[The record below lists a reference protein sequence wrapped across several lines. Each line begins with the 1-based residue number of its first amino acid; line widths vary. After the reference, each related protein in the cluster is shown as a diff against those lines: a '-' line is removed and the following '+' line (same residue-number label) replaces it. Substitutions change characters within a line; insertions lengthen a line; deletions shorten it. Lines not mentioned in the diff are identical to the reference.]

1 MPGSPVEK
9 VEDGVTVRVRVAPRS
24 ARDRIVGLVAEPDGK
39 PVLKVGV
46 TAPPEGGKANQAV
59 IKLLAKSW
67 RMPKTALSVKRGAS
81 DRRKLLHIAGVPA
94 EVEERLNAWMRE
106 NYG

>member
-9 VEDGVTVRVRVAPRS
+9 VEDGVTVRVRVAPKA
-24 ARDRIVGLVAEPDGK
+24 ARDRIVGLAAEPDGK

-46 TAPPEGGKANQAV
+46 TAPPERGKANDAV

-67 RMPKTALSVKRGAS
+67 RMPKTAISVRRGAS
-81 DRRKLLHIAGVPA
+81 DRRKLLHVAGA
-94 EVEERLNAWMRE
+94 AAALEKQLNAWIRE

>member
-1 MPGSPVEK
+1 VPGSPVEK
-9 VEDGVTVRVRVAPRS
+9 VKDGVTVRVRVAPRA
-24 ARDRIVGLVAEPDGK
+24 ARDRIVGLAAEPDGK

-46 TAPPEGGKANQAV
+46 TAPPEGGKANHAV

-67 RMPKTALSVKRGAS
+67 RMPKTAISVKRGAS
-81 DRRKLLHIAGVPA
+81 DRRKLLHVAGAPG